1 MKIYIQQPLCI
12 HELGKRQNQEDSVF
26 PPEQLATLGDRLFM
40 VCDGMGGHEHGEVAS
55 QLVCSVLSAY
65 VKEHWDGGVLSD
77 DLLHDALDEVFRQ
90 MDALDKGTVKQMG
103 TTLTLL
109 CLHQGGATMAHI
121 GDSRIYH
128 IRPRERR
135 ILYKSRDHS
144 LVYDLFMAG
153 EIKQEEMATYSKKNV
168 ITRAVMP
175 GLERQP
181 KADIVHS
188 TDVLAGDVFILCSD
202 GMLEQMNDRALV
214 DLLITGK
221 TDEEIRQRLI
231 EVTKDNK
238 DNHSAWMVKIDRVES
253 ESGDESLLH
262 DENKAR
268 CNALLWEKQPTVTS
282 KEPSFWE
289 KIKSLFN

>member
-1 MKIYIQQPLCI
+1 MRIFIKQPLCI

-26 PPEQLATLGDRLFM
+26 PPDGIVTIDDRLFM

-55 QLVCSVLSAY
+55 RVVCDVLSVY
-65 VKEHWDGGVLSD
+65 LKEHWDGSRLMD
-77 DLLHDALDEVFRQ
+77 DLLQDAIDEVFRQ
-90 MDALDKGTVKQMG
+90 INAFDDGTVKRMG

-128 IRPRERR
+128 IRPNERR

-153 EIKQEEMATYSKKNV
+153 EIKQEEMDAYPRKNV

-181 KADIVHS
+181 KADIAHS
-188 TDVLAGDVFILCSD
+188 TDILSGDFFILCSD
-202 GMLEQMNDRALV
+202 GILEQMSDRALV
-214 DLLITGK
+214 ALLASGM
-221 TDEEIRQRLI
+221 TDAEIRQRLI

-238 DNHSAWMVKIDRVES
+238 DNHSAWLVRVDRVEP
-253 ESGDESLLH
+253 EAGDESLLH
-262 DENKAR
+262 DEDKAR
-268 CNALLWEKQPTVTS
+268 SNALLWEKQPTVTE

-289 KIKSLFN
+289 KVKSLFN

>member
-1 MKIYIQQPLCI
+1 MRIFIKQPLCI
-12 HELGKRQNQEDSVF
+12 HELRKRQNQEDSVF
-26 PPEQLATLGDRLFM
+26 PSDGNATIDDRLFM

-55 QLVCSVLSAY
+55 RVVCDVLS
-65 VKEHWDGGVLSD
+65 VDLKEHWDGSRLMD
-77 DLLHDALDEVFRQ
+77 DLLQDAIDEVFRQ
-90 MDALDKGTVKQMG
+90 INAFDDGTVKRMG

-128 IRPRERR
+128 IRPNERR

-153 EIKQEEMATYSKKNV
+153 EIKQEEMDAYPRKNV

-181 KADIVHS
+181 KADIVHT
-188 TDVLAGDVFILCSD
+188 TDILSGDFFILCSD
-202 GMLEQMNDRALV
+202 GILEQMSDRALV
-214 DLLITGK
+214 ALLASGM
-221 TDEEIRQRLI
+221 TDAEIRQRLI

-238 DNHSAWMVKIDRVES
+238 DNHSAWLVRVDRVEP
-253 ESGDESLLH
+253 EAGDESLLH
-262 DENKAR
+262 DEDKAR
-268 CNALLWEKQPTVTS
+268 SNALLWEKQPTVTE

-289 KIKSLFN
+289 KVKSLFN